1 MIMSIERLRMT
12 VVEDH
17 SHGSGSPGKATSKQD
32 GMFLPSEKYLQK
44 ILTGLFNW
52 SNTHQSII
60 IFFMAQHKYIAPET
74 EAALTDLNEQT
85 LPEISRMAK
94 FNTKSI
100 QDNTASIAR
109 LENENR

>member
-1 MIMSIERLRMT
+1 
-12 VVEDH
+12 
-17 SHGSGSPGKATSKQD
+17 
-32 GMFLPSEKYLQK
+32 
-44 ILTGLFNW
+44 
-52 SNTHQSII
+52 
-60 IFFMAQHKYIAPET
+60 MAQHKYIAPET